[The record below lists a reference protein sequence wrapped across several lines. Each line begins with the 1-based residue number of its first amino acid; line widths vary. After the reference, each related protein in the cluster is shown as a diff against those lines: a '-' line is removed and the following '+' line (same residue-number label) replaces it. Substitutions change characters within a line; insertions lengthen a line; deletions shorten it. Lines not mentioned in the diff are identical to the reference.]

1 MSNIQQN
8 RPFSIIDAT
17 FTEFQQAM
25 ETGLLTSRKLVE
37 AYFNR
42 IEANDRQGPHVQ
54 AMLALN
60 PFALEQADELDEE
73 RKRQGPR
80 GPLHG
85 LPIVVKDNYNTKD
98 MPTTGGTQVLA
109 GFVPSADCRIVQ
121 NLCNAGAIILGKTNL
136 HELALFGLT
145 CSTLGGQTKNPY
157 DATKTPGGS
166 SGGTGVAVSANFA
179 AAGTGTDTVNSN
191 RSPAS
196 ANNLVGIRPT
206 KGLINLEGI
215 IPVSFTQDNAGPIAR
230 TVEDAAFLLE
240 AMVDHDHD
248 FSCSAGLHP
257 HGLQGKRI
265 GVLRSFFGKS
275 PIHEEVNRI
284 TETALRQMQESGA
297 RMIDLTSDDIVAE
310 QLIMEFDVQRFE
322 IKQELDHYLSDYQA
336 PARTIEEL
344 LDKGSYEPS
353 IELFLKSAIS
363 IEDPLNDPEYQKR
376 LKKIKDLKAMVLD
389 ILDEHHLDALVYPHQ
404 KRLVV
409 DIGEASQSDR
419 NGILAALTGC
429 PAITFQAGF
438 SITTSTAPIGIPVGI
453 EFLGRPYDEAKIIQ
467 MAYAFQAAVNHRR
480 IPPFIADVNSSN

>member
-1 MSNIQQN
+1 MSKIQQN

-17 FTEFQQAM
+17 LTELQQAL

-37 AYFNR
+37 IYFNR
-42 IEANDRQGPHVQ
+42 IEANDRQGPNVQ

-60 PFALEQADELDEE
+60 PLALEQADELDEE

-85 LPIVVKDNYNTKD
+85 IPIVVKDNYNTKD

-121 NLCNAGAIILGKTNL
+121 NLCNAGAIILGKTNM

-145 CSTLGGQTKNPY
+145 SSTLGGQTKNPY
-157 DATKTPGGS
+157 DLTKTPGGS

-206 KGLINLEGI
+206 KGLMNLEGI
-215 IPVSFTQDNAGPIAR
+215 LPVSFTQDNAGPIAR
-230 TVEDAAFLLE
+230 TVEDAAILLE
-240 AMVDHDHD
+240 AMVDHDHG
-248 FSCSAGLHP
+248 FSCSAGIQP

-265 GVLRSFFGKS
+265 GVLRSFFGNS

-284 TETALRQMQESGA
+284 TETALRQMQELGA
-297 RMIDLTSDDIVAE
+297 QMIDLTFEDIVAE
-310 QLIMEFDVQRFE
+310 QLILELDVQRFE
-322 IKQELDHYLSDYQA
+322 IKHELNCYFTDYQS
-336 PARTIEEL
+336 PVRTIEEL
-344 LDKGSYEPS
+344 LDKGSYEPA
-353 IELFLKSAIS
+353 IEQFLKSAIA
-363 IEDPLNDPEYQKR
+363 IEDPLNDTEYQKR
-376 LKKIKDLKAMVLD
+376 LKKIDELKELVLE

-409 DIGEASQSDR
+409 DIGEASQADR

-429 PAITFQAGF
+429 PAITFQGGF
-438 SITTSTAPIGIPVGI
+438 SDNSSTAPIGIPVGI
-453 EFLGRPYDEAKIIQ
+453 EFLGRPNDDAKIIQ
-467 MAYAFQAAVNHRR
+467 LAFAFEAAVNHRR
-480 IPPFIADVNSSN
+480 IPPFIADANL

>member
-1 MSNIQQN
+1 MSKIQQN

-17 FTEFQQAM
+17 FTELQQAM

-37 AYFNR
+37 TYFNR
-42 IEANDRQGPHVQ
+42 IEANDLNVQ
-54 AMLALN
+54 AMLAIN

-121 NLCNAGAIILGKTNL
+121 NLCSAGAIILGKTNL

-145 CSTLGGQTKNPY
+145 SSTLGGQTKNPY
-157 DATKTPGGS
+157 DLTKTPGGS
-166 SGGTGVAVSANFA
+166 SGGTGVAVSASFA

-196 ANNLVGIRPT
+196 AGNVVGIRPT
-206 KGLINLEGI
+206 KGLMNLEGI
-215 IPVSFTQDNAGPIAR
+215 LPVSFTQDNAGPIAR
-230 TVEDAAFLLE
+230 TIEDAAILLA
-240 AMVDHDHD
+240 AMVDHDHGY
-248 FSCSAGLHP
+248 SYSTGLHP
-257 HGLQGKRI
+257 LGLQGKRI
-265 GVLRSFFGKS
+265 GVLRSFFGNS
-275 PIHEEVNRI
+275 TIHEEVNRI
-284 TETALRQMQESGA
+284 TETALHQMQELGA
-297 RMIDLTSDDIVAE
+297 QMIDLTSDDIVAE
-310 QLIMEFDVQRFE
+310 QLLLDLDVQRFE
-322 IKQELDHYLSDYQA
+322 LKHELNRYFSDYHT
-336 PARTIEEL
+336 PVRTIEEL
-344 LDKGSYEPS
+344 LDKGSYEPA
-353 IELFLKSAIS
+353 IELFLKSVIA

-376 LKKIKDLKAMVLD
+376 LSKIDELKARVLE

-409 DIGEASQSDR
+409 DIGEASQADR

-429 PAITFQAGF
+429 PAITFQGGF
-438 SITTSTAPIGIPVGI
+438 SVPTSTAPIGIPVGI
-453 EFLGRPYDEAKIIQ
+453 EFLGRPYDEPKIIQ
-467 MAYAFQAAVNHRR
+467 MAFAFEAAVNHRR
-480 IPPFIADVNSSN
+480 IPPFIADSNI